1 MLVIADVW
9 DQCAR
14 DRGSMFLG
22 RDGDAAAGVWVC
34 LSVLPALCSPSSDAK
49 MPWSKWMPG
58 IVNVARREGRA
69 QTAALPKLALKNAI
83 LWAQKVFAAA
93 GSC

>member
-1 MLVIADVW
+1 MLLLV
-9 DQCAR
+9 C
-14 DRGSMFLG
+14 
-22 RDGDAAAGVWVC
+22 VC